1 MIAAGAS
8 LLAVSA
14 VTSFVVLPTAIGG
27 PVVAPP
33 ISTLPAAPEAPG
45 AANTGIGVGVVPRVH
60 PGDLTIRRSG
70 TVVSGLDIRGRLI
83 IRAPNVTVRDSVIRG
98 SRNGITTAGL
108 LTVTA
113 KNAGGFLAEDL
124 TIRPLK
130 ASRTVDGVHV
140 NRPASFTR
148 LNVSG
153 TVDGMKIFGGKVRVA
168 DSYFHH
174 FRHFRGDRKRG
185 MKASH
190 DDAIQV
196 LGGRNHQI
204 VGNSLQGARNA
215 AVMVSQDVA
224 AVQNLQISN
233 NWIDNGACSINFSSA
248 RPFRTAT
255 TIEANRFG
263 AGQRH
268 AGCAVIAKRK
278 VTPLVMQSNVWHHS
292 GGTVSLSPG
301 S

>member
-1 MIAAGAS
+1 MFAAGAS

-14 VTSFVVLPTAIGG
+14 VASLVVLPAAIGG
-27 PVVAPP
+27 SVVSPP
-33 ISTLPAAPEAPG
+33 TSTLPAAPEIPG
-45 AANTGIGVGVVPRVH
+45 AANTGVGAGVMLRIH
-60 PGDLTIRRSG
+60 SGDLTIRRAG
-70 TVVSGLDIRGRLI
+70 TVVAGLDIRGRLI
-83 IRAPNVTVRDSVIRG
+83 IRAPNVTVRHSLIRG

-113 KNAGGFLAEDL
+113 KNARGFVAEDL
-124 TIRPLK
+124 TIRPQK

-196 LGGRNHQI
+196 LGGRGHQI

-224 AVQNLQISN
+224 AVRNLAITN
-233 NWIDNGACSINFSSA
+233 NWIDNGACSINFSST
-248 RPFRTAT
+248 RVFRTAT
-255 TIEANRFG
+255 RIEANRFG
-263 AGQRH
+263 VGQRH
-268 AGCAVIAKRK
+268 TGCAVIAKHK
-278 VTPLVMQSNVWHHS
+278 VTPLIMAANVWHHS
-292 GGTVSLSPG
+292 GGTVSVSPG
-301 S
+301 G